1 MKNIVFEIKNKI
13 NRIKSKLDGRRKKIS
28 ELEDIPVKTISNE
41 AKKEKE
47 RQKNSLVIRDNS
59 KCLTF

>member
-47 RQKNSLVIRDNS
+47 RPKKQLSNLR
-59 KCLTF
+59 